1 MVNAS
6 IPWVV
11 LNAIVSQDTNLMSRL
26 ISASIKMNVVKE
38 VQITVMWNTDII
50 ENFIIAMFA
59 NPLISTVF
67 VLESGPPAC
76 YGLAQCIN
84 TPGSFKCTC
93 PNGYE
98 LDASG
103 LSCVDIDEC
112 SENNN
117 ICRNGECNNM
127 EGSFQCKCLDG
138 FVLGGSR
145 RNTCIDHDECVLNPF
160 ICGKNGKIYWVV
172 NGKCL
177 KWTLNQDNLVFT

>member
-1 MVNAS
+1 M
-6 IPWVV
+6 
-11 LNAIVSQDTNLMSRL
+11 
-26 ISASIKMNVVKE
+26 KE

-50 ENFIIAMFA
+50 ENFIRLIAIFA

>member
-1 MVNAS
+1 MYFN
-6 IPWVV
+6 IR
-11 LNAIVSQDTNLMSRL
+11 IVWPRL
-26 ISASIKMNVVKE
+26 LCGLQIFIMIDIHIRQSFNIKG
-38 VQITVMWNTDII
+38 
-50 ENFIIAMFA
+50 FI
-59 NPLISTVF
+59 
-67 VLESGPPAC
+67 LESGPPAC

-93 PNGYE
+93 PDGYE

-117 ICRNGECNNM
+117 ICRNGECTNM

-160 ICGKNGKIYWVV
+160 ICGKNGKIIW
-172 NGKCL
+172 C
-177 KWTLNQDNLVFT
+177 